1 MHVEHEITK
10 HCQQISTSLSGA
22 YPSAAPLLLVLVKVN
37 PSAEFS
43 PDIVK
48 RVKKLGEKM

>member
-10 HCQQISTSLSGA
+10 HCQQISTLSGA
-22 YPSAAPLLLVLVKVN
+22 YPPYAPLLHVLVKVN

-43 PDIVK
+43 PNIVK
-48 RVKKLGEKM
+48 HVKKLEKM